1 MENIEYYYL
10 QMLDVYKSLNDIVN
24 QPIDN
29 TNTLNKLY
37 VSNLVDSGRYLAD
50 SLGKLA
56 LYVHDELPRYM
67 KDILFYEKKRIY
79 DKLVEEGLDSA
90 PTFIDKKI
98 TFVYYAS
105 SFDICLF
112 KNVKA
117 TTNSGN
123 SIKLTK
129 QKDYSLFPIAY
140 KKLNDALFFHI
151 NGTQYLHHYT
161 IECIVS
167 AINYILSAFNK
178 KSYACFRKHDT
189 EVRKH
194 KEIEDYFNAPI
205 SINDGCEL
213 SESDI
218 TLLNEHNAWK
228 VKRVKH
234 LQELFPEKQAR
245 FPHDEMYFLK
255 QDLMYNEDY

>member
-1 MENIEYYYL
+1 MENIENYYL
-10 QMLDVYKSLNDIVN
+10 QMYEIYKALNDIVN

-37 VSNLVDSGRYLAD
+37 VNNLVDSGRYLAD
-50 SLGKLA
+50 SLGRWA
-56 LYVHDELPRYM
+56 LYVHDELPRNM
-67 KDILFYEKKRIY
+67 KDIIFYEKKRIY
-79 DKLVEEGLDSA
+79 DKLVEEGLDNA
-90 PTFIDKKI
+90 PTYIDKKLV
-98 TFVYYAS
+98 FVYYAS

-112 KNVKA
+112 KNVK
-117 TTNSGN
+117 TTKNSGDT
-123 SIKLTK
+123 IKLTK

-140 KKLNDALFFHI
+140 KKLNEALFFHI

-178 KSYACFRKHDT
+178 KTYTCFKKHDT

-194 KEIEDYFNAPI
+194 KAIEDYFNAPI

-218 TLLNEHNAWK
+218 TLLNEHIEWK
-228 VKRVKH
+228 NKRVKH
-234 LQELFPEKQAR
+234 LQKLFPEKQSR
-245 FPHDEMYFLK
+245 FPHDEMYFVR
-255 QDLMYNEDY
+255 QGMMYNENY

>member
-10 QMLDVYKSLNDIVN
+10 QMLDVYKALNDIVN

-50 SLGKLA
+50 SIGRLA
-56 LYVHDELPRYM
+56 LYVHDELPRNM
-67 KDILFYEKKRIY
+67 KDFLFYEKKRIY
-79 DKLVEEGLDSA
+79 DKLVEEGLDRA
-90 PTFIDKKI
+90 TTYIDKKLI
-98 TFVYYAS
+98 FVYYAS

-117 TTNSGN
+117 TTNSGDT
-123 SIKLTK
+123 IKLTK

-178 KSYACFRKHDT
+178 KSYACFKKHDT
-189 EVRKH
+189 EIRKH

-205 SINDGCEL
+205 SINDGCAL
-213 SESDI
+213 TESDI

-228 VKRVKH
+228 AKRVKH
-234 LQELFPEKQAR
+234 LQELFPTKLDR
-245 FPHDEMYFLK
+245 FPHDEMYFVR